1 MKSPFVN
8 DIFSLI
14 WSAFKELYPDKECT
28 CYMTGSIRPGEDGTP
43 VYGVTEFADD
53 GAIDVWVDINIPA
66 TGVAEVLE
74 HELAHVAVGVDAGH
88 GEEWEK
94 AFDLIHSRYEELA
107 TELNEKLLKE
117 GEEDA

>member
-1 MKSPFVN
+1 MRSPFVN

-28 CYMTGSIRPGEDGTP
+28 CYMTDYITPSEDGTP
-43 VYGVTEFADD
+43 AYGLTEFADD
-53 GAIDVWVDINIPA
+53 GTIDVWVDVNIPA

-88 GEEWEK
+88 GDDWEK
-94 AFDLIHSRYEELA
+94 AFDMIHSRYEELA
-107 TELNEKLLKE
+107 AELNEKLLKE
-117 GEEDA
+117 GGEE